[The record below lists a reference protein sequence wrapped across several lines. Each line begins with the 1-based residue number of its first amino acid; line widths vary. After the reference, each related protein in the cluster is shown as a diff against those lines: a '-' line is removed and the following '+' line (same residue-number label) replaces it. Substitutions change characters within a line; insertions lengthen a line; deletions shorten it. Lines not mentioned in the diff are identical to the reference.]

1 MRCKISK
8 TSISLICLMLVAT
21 SAEAGYKSNRSSY
34 KSSFRPSTITKSY
47 NSSTRSQASRTVNDT
62 PAPAST
68 KPLTTSQKAMIA
80 GSGAA
85 LTVGAVSASSGNK
98 PSESTSGKVE
108 NQAGGY
114 DVVSSR
120 SQAKGDNEGAAA
132 GTTPK
137 KSVSGSELVAKKGTI
152 PASSPTSEKSSSLPS
167 SQSIPG
173 SSERGSS
180 SVKFIPPSQNLVSN
194 IIEKD
199 KSNHFGFSH
208 LAMLYWIT
216 SSNNSHA
223 SSLTSSDKEWI
234 QQQIEEQESSGA
246 SREAAINELKA
257 AGVDTS
263 SMTVADNSQH
273 ASTVSFSYDML
284 TELKAGKVWTFV
296 VNATWNDKKQAPSCE
311 LQGAKFMADKDKL
324 YGMWKA
330 PETVGQKT
338 QMKCKAFGVEEIKTL
353 VSV

>member
-21 SAEAGYKSNRSSY
+21 SAEAGYKSSRSSY

-47 NSSTRSQASRTVNDT
+47 TSSTRSQASRTVNDT

-98 PSESTSGKVE
+98 PSESTSGKVK

-114 DVVSSR
+114 AVVSSR
-120 SQAKGDNEGAAA
+120 SQTKGDNEGAAA

-137 KSVSGSELVAKKGTI
+137 KSESGLELVAKKGTI
-152 PASSPTSEKSSSLPS
+152 STARPPSGKSSSLPS

-246 SREAAINELKA
+246 SRVAAINELKA

-263 SMTVADNSQH
+263 SLTGEKS
-273 ASTVSFSYDML
+273 SVSFSYDMPK
-284 TELKAGKVWTFV
+284 EFKAGQVWSFV
-296 VNATWNDKKQAPSCE
+296 VNATRDEKRQAPSCE
-311 LQGAKFMADKDKL
+311 LQGAKFMAGKDKL
-324 YGMWKA
+324 YVKWKA

-338 QMKCKAFGVEEIKTL
+338 EMRCTAFGVEEVKTL
-353 VSV
+353 VSS

>member
-47 NSSTRSQASRTVNDT
+47 TSSTRSQASRTVNDT

-85 LTVGAVSASSGNK
+85 LTVGAVSASTGNK
-98 PSESTSGKVE
+98 PSESTSGKVK

-114 DVVSSR
+114 AVVSSR
-120 SQAKGDNEGAAA
+120 SQTKGDNEGAAA

-137 KSVSGSELVAKKGTI
+137 KSVSGSELVATKGTI
-152 PASSPTSEKSSSLPS
+152 STARPPSGKSSSVPP

-173 SSERGSS
+173 SSEGGSS

-199 KSNHFGFSH
+199 NSNHFGFSH
-208 LAMLYWIT
+208 LAMLYWLT
-216 SSNNSHA
+216 SSSNSHA

-234 QQQIEEQESSGA
+234 QQQIEEQEINGA
-246 SREAAINELKA
+246 SRVAAINELKA

-273 ASTVSFSYDML
+273 ASTVSFSYDMP
-284 TELKAGKVWTFV
+284 TELKAGQVWTFV

>member
-114 DVVSSR
+114 AVVSSR

-152 PASSPTSEKSSSLPS
+152 PASVLM
-167 SQSIPG
+167 IAY
-173 SSERGSS
+173 
-180 SVKFIPPSQNLVSN
+180 
-194 IIEKD
+194 EKD
-199 KSNHFGFSH
+199 NPCVR
-208 LAMLYWIT
+208 LCRCL
-216 SSNNSHA
+216 
-223 SSLTSSDKEWI
+223 D
-234 QQQIEEQESSGA
+234 
-246 SREAAINELKA
+246 
-257 AGVDTS
+257 
-263 SMTVADNSQH
+263 
-273 ASTVSFSYDML
+273 
-284 TELKAGKVWTFV
+284 FV
-296 VNATWNDKKQAPSCE
+296 IHYNAP
-311 LQGAKFMADKDKL
+311 L
-324 YGMWKA
+324 
-330 PETVGQKT
+330 
-338 QMKCKAFGVEEIKTL
+338 
-353 VSV
+353 

>member
-1 MRCKISK
+1 MRSKISK
-8 TSISLICLMLVAT
+8 TSISLICLMLVAS
-21 SAEAGYKSNRSSY
+21 SAEAGYKSSSYRSSY
-34 KSSFRPSTITKSY
+34 KSSFRPSTITRSY

-85 LTVGAVSASSGNK
+85 LTVGAVSASSGHK
-98 PSESTSGKVE
+98 PSESTSGKVK

-114 DVVSSR
+114 AVVSSR
-120 SQAKGDNEGAAA
+120 SQTKGDNEGAAA

-152 PASSPTSEKSSSLPS
+152 PASSPTSEKSSSIAPA
-167 SQSIPG
+167 QHIPG
-173 SSERGSS
+173 TSGRDYSNLRQAAPDNVRTVIRERERSGA
-180 SVKFIPPSQNLVSN
+180 
-194 IIEKD
+194 D
-199 KSNHFGFSH
+199 WTT
-208 LAMLYWIT
+208 LALMYWMM

-223 SSLTSSDKEWI
+223 SSLTSSDKGWI

-263 SMTVADNSQH
+263 SMTVVDNSQH
-273 ASTVSFSYDML
+273 ASTVSFSYDMP